1 MIETLKRKCTSFFE
15 KEDRSIIGEAVEVI
29 HSIMSEAT
37 HLLKAYYLKKFDI
50 DSSEIVIVDA
60 ILLSNCCDIVRG
72 HETLSVRQREVK
84 KTPENETEEQAKLR
98 KQYADKKA
106 SEKKREADTFKE
118 IYAVYKDVG
127 ISNIFVELSISHIL
141 SYSVEQMITAY
152 KNNVF
157 LHFPKYVKR
166 YVTCIMMSEAGIGR
180 DFSTDNT
187 IKQQQR
193 TIEKDMKKT
202 AAKIAN
208 NLLYGFDFEGMDDF
222 DIERFRISLPDN
234 QSENRLYDMKKH
246 YNQYISKMVFVN
258 RELETMS
265 TLRPGLRKLY
275 NPISLTS
282 SLVPG
287 HIRLDTAGITQL
299 LMSQERIKEFKTL
312 YDLEYGVIPNII
324 NKGDMLSSYT
334 KIFGKKGTDFQEA
347 NYATEYWKYIC
358 NFKNY
363 QNDLY
368 CTRRNG
374 VSWVFDNMIL
384 TDGHSISFQIIEK
397 AHFKKAS
404 FVPTESDREE
414 KKKNAQME
422 KDPFHQPS
430 EFDLKEYKKLGGD
443 PGKADLLFLTDGIRT
458 ARYTKGMR
466 NQDTYKKMR
475 MRRTKK
481 IRGKYKLKVND
492 KDVSVADYESNH
504 LSETSKK
511 TCYYAKFI
519 EYWKKRQLLSRNH
532 YMYKQPWFREAKFL
546 VYCRTRSSEAKFMN
560 KVKKVFSGKLRNK
573 IPKWMTGDDLYIIN
587 NARKSD
593 CPLLCGYGNWGRNPN
608 LKNNAPTPGIGLR
621 RRFDQKIPTI
631 TVCEKNTSQTCPCCG
646 VKGLVNEK
654 VGEDNIEKHHLL
666 CCTNSSCECRW
677 WNRNVVGSY
686 NILGNFLNVCGL
698 ITKPATSSLP

>member
-84 KTPENETEEQAKLR
+84 KTPENENEEQAKLR

-127 ISNIFVELSISHIL
+127 ISNIFVDLSISHIL

-193 TIEKDMKKT
+193 T
-202 AAKIAN
+202 
-208 NLLYGFDFEGMDDF
+208 
-222 DIERFRISLPDN
+222 
-234 QSENRLYDMKKH
+234 
-246 YNQYISKMVFVN
+246 
-258 RELETMS
+258 
-265 TLRPGLRKLY
+265 
-275 NPISLTS
+275 
-282 SLVPG
+282 
-287 HIRLDTAGITQL
+287 
-299 LMSQERIKEFKTL
+299 
-312 YDLEYGVIPNII
+312 
-324 NKGDMLSSYT
+324 
-334 KIFGKKGTDFQEA
+334 
-347 NYATEYWKYIC
+347 
-358 NFKNY
+358 
-363 QNDLY
+363 
-368 CTRRNG
+368 
-374 VSWVFDNMIL
+374 
-384 TDGHSISFQIIEK
+384 
-397 AHFKKAS
+397 
-404 FVPTESDREE
+404 
-414 KKKNAQME
+414 
-422 KDPFHQPS
+422 
-430 EFDLKEYKKLGGD
+430 
-443 PGKADLLFLTDGIRT
+443 
-458 ARYTKGMR
+458 
-466 NQDTYKKMR
+466 
-475 MRRTKK
+475 
-481 IRGKYKLKVND
+481 
-492 KDVSVADYESNH
+492 
-504 LSETSKK
+504 
-511 TCYYAKFI
+511 
-519 EYWKKRQLLSRNH
+519 
-532 YMYKQPWFREAKFL
+532 
-546 VYCRTRSSEAKFMN
+546 
-560 KVKKVFSGKLRNK
+560 
-573 IPKWMTGDDLYIIN
+573 
-587 NARKSD
+587 
-593 CPLLCGYGNWGRNPN
+593 LLCGYGNWGRNPN